1 MARVSP
7 AYEVGQSDIAPL
19 RLYAN
24 IYVDAESCGGSHDA
38 PRRLALFKTLKDLGL
53 TADMMYLLG
62 FLSVIGSIFV
72 WYSQGG
78 VKAGE
83 ERASGERFGIFVG
96 LWAPTFFAI
105 GNGLSQTKE

>member
-7 AYEVGQSDIAPL
+7 AYEVGQSDIAQG
-19 RLYAN
+19 RLHATLTLD
-24 IYVDAESCGGSHDA
+24 VQLCGRSHDA